1 MAMLSLAAISILIGA
16 LLGSRFRIFVLF
28 PATFVS
34 FVAGVIAAVSGGGSW
49 VALLGEVLI
58 TITGLQIGFLAGMAL
73 RFHVA
78 APPGTD
84 QNAVSA
90 APTPPRQPLAPRA
103 NGSIPN

>member
-34 FVAGVIAAVSGGGSW
+34 FVAGVIAAASGGSW

-58 TITGLQIGFLAGMAL
+58 TVTGLQIGFLAGMAL
-73 RFHVA
+73 RFRVT

-84 QNAVSA
+84 QNAASA
-90 APTPPRQPLAPRA
+90 ASTPPRQPLAPRA
-103 NGSIPN
+103 KPN